1 MCAAHTTTKSFRKS
15 LMRINQSAVHPN
27 RLVLLLFRN
36 NPHYIHYTAYFVLV
50 LGSLQ
55 CNV

>member
-1 MCAAHTTTKSFRKS
+1 
-15 LMRINQSAVHPN
+15 MRINQSAVHPN

-50 LGSLQ
+50 WGSLQ